1 MSSLIEPRQ
10 RTDLPTNMTI
20 DEFFDWLDIHED
32 HYELVDGTPV
42 MMPFAKRAHARI
54 VSNIDRLLQAALDP
68 DEYLVTQG
76 DFAIRT
82 GPRSM
87 RFADLLVEPSNDDL
101 GGRISERTL
110 LIVEVLSDSTA
121 KIDFNQK
128 RIEYLGLSDLDT
140 YLIASQDEARIWIWT
155 REAGGW
161 PEMPLVLT
169 EGSVPIGA
177 LGASLPFAEIHRGVH
192 RIDDPAR
199 SD

>member
-1 MSSLIEPRQ
+1 MSSLMEPRRQ
-10 RTDLPTNMTI
+10 SDPPTNMTI
-20 DEFFDWLDIHED
+20 DEFFDWLDTHEYQ
-32 HYELVDGTPV
+32 YELVDGTPV
-42 MMPFAKRAHARI
+42 MMPFVKRAHARI
-54 VSNIDRLLQAALDP
+54 VGNIDFCLQSQIDRSR
-68 DEYLVTQG
+68 YMVTQG

-82 GPRSM
+82 GPRSI

-101 GGRISERTL
+101 GGRISERTV

-128 RIEYLGLSDLDT
+128 RLEYLGLSGLET
-140 YLIASQDEARIWIWT
+140 YLIAAQDEARIWIWT

-161 PEMPLVLT
+161 PETPLVLT

-177 LGASLPFAEIHRGVH
+177 LGASLPLAEIYRGVH